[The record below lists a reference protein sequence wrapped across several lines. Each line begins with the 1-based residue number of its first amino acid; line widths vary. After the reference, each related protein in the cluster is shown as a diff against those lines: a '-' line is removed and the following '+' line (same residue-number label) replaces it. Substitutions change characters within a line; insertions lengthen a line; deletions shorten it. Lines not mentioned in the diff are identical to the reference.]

1 MDEIGDVLGALYI
14 YHIFGPLHVKPS
26 MYARNNIEEIN
37 TTTEMRLQ
45 SLNRSWT
52 WYIEILSNM
61 KTEAIVL
68 VAKQKSYICQVCAQR
83 NIFLR
88 RISWDKYLK
97 FYGVAVIGAT
107 FAFCWCSDSESSFV
121 SAQEITATRARVG
134 HLLHAV
140 HTARDASTR
149 PESYEAEK
157 SSNNPGYHAWLWL
170 GLSCHVGLTM
180 RTCHCDRPV
189 SETRSCHILN
199 LSHHLD
205 WSLGLLWCRIW
216 GGRRRSSLLSRQARV
231 HLSRRRWRG
240 KATSSTSGHGVV
252 IGGRSCRHSLL
263 VLRLIHRRGTHSK

>member
-1 MDEIGDVLGALYI
+1 MNA
-14 YHIFGPLHVKPS
+14 
-26 MYARNNIEEIN
+26 
-37 TTTEMRLQ
+37 
-45 SLNRSWT
+45 
-52 WYIEILSNM
+52 
-61 KTEAIVL
+61 
-68 VAKQKSYICQVCAQR
+68 
-83 NIFLR
+83 FLR
-88 RISWDKYLK
+88 RLS
-97 FYGVAVIGAT
+97 
-107 FAFCWCSDSESSFV
+107 FAFCRFSDSESSFV

-170 GLSCHVGLTM
+170 SLSCHVGLTM

>member
-1 MDEIGDVLGALYI
+1 MTLEYGRNWRQDVLGALHI

-26 MYARNNIEEIN
+26 MYARNNIEENN

-52 WYIEILSNM
+52 WKIKIFSSVKTSTCCQTEI
-61 KTEAIVL
+61 IH
-68 VAKQKSYICQVCAQR
+68 ICQVCAQS
-83 NIFLR
+83 NTFLR
-88 RISWDKYLK
+88 RLS
-97 FYGVAVIGAT
+97 

-170 GLSCHVGLTM
+170 SLSCHVGLTM

-240 KATSSTSGHGVV
+240 KATSSTSGHVMV
-252 IGGRSCRHSLL
+252 
-263 VLRLIHRRGTHSK
+263 